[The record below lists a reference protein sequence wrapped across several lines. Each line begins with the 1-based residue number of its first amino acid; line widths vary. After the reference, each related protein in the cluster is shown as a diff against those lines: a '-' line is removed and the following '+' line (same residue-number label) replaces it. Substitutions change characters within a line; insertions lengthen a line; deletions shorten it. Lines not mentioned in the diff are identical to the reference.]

1 MLAENED
8 NTATHAPEPTGEED
22 EYVEDIHGDKR
33 GWLEHVIATTIPFRC
48 VQENYISNEQT
59 QQQYDGETVAAV
71 YDSTTSSRVLS
82 LEKLDAEAQQKNEE
96 DDTN

>member
-1 MLAENED
+1 MLAGNED
-8 NTATHAPEPTGEED
+8 NTTHAPEPTGEQD
-22 EYVEDIHGDKR
+22 EYVEENRGGIR
-33 GWLEHVIATTIPFRC
+33 GWLELVIATIGR
-48 VQENYISNEQT
+48 VHLENYISNDQT

-71 YDSTTSSRVLS
+71 YDTTTNSRVLS

>member
-1 MLAENED
+1 MLAGNED
-8 NTATHAPEPTGEED
+8 NTTHAPEPTGEQD
-22 EYVEDIHGDKR
+22 EYVEENRSGIR
-33 GWLEHVIATTIPFRC
+33 GWLELVIATIGR
-48 VQENYISNEQT
+48 VHLENYISNDQT

-71 YDSTTSSRVLS
+71 YDTTTNSRVLS